1 MAVRHHHVA
10 ELQSVRGLAALVV
23 LLHHCLFYFA
33 MPEQLHAAAETLLNA
48 HAAVVA
54 FFVLSGYVLT
64 ASVGRT
70 ALSSIDSARFILRR
84 FFRIYPAV
92 WIACL
97 ISLALLAVIDHDV
110 AVPGRS
116 EWASKYFQ
124 SADGGAKS
132 ALLSF
137 AAYGIY
143 LVPPIWSITVE
154 LLGSI
159 LVLALAFATRGKP
172 ALLAAAIIAL
182 AIVSLVL
189 PQTGRGAI
197 AASYMVHFAIG
208 AAIPHVIEPLRDRI
222 GPRAARFIALGCVI
236 VMSAFR
242 LVGGWDFTTAY
253 HAPLPGLV
261 EGISAA
267 LLIALVVARREAFG
281 WLSLRPFVALGD
293 VSYSLYL
300 LHFPVMAAVATVG
313 AATLGLAVFLSWP
326 LSALAL
332 MAATLAITL
341 PLSTLTYRW
350 VELPGIALGNAA
362 LTTLGIQKPR
372 APTPV
377 PAPAQH

>member
-33 MPEQLHAAAETLLNA
+33 MPERFHAAAETLLNA

-64 ASVGRT
+64 ASIART
-70 ALSSIDSARFILRR
+70 ELSPVVSTRFILRR

-116 EWASKYFQ
+116 EWAAKYFLA
-124 SADGGAKS
+124 ADGGAKS

-154 LLGSI
+154 LVGSVLVLGLAIATRGRPAPLGAAI
-159 LVLALAFATRGKP
+159 LVLAVL
-172 ALLAAAIIAL
+172 
-182 AIVSLVL
+182 SLVL
-189 PQTGRGAI
+189 PQYGRAAV

-208 AAIPHVIEPLRDRI
+208 AAIPHLVEPVRTRL
-222 GPRAARFIALGCVI
+222 GLTGARFAALASLV

-261 EGISAA
+261 EGLAAA
-267 LLIALVVARREAFG
+267 LLITLVVARREAFG
-281 WLSLRPFVALGD
+281 WLSRRPFVALGD
-293 VSYSLYL
+293 ISYSLYL
-300 LHFPVMAAVATVG
+300 LHFPVMAAVATIG
-313 AATLGLAVFLSWP
+313 AATLGLSIFLSWP
-326 LSALAL
+326 LSALSL
-332 MAATLAITL
+332 MAATLAISI
-341 PLSTLTYRW
+341 PISALTYRW

-362 LTTLGIQKPR
+362 LSALGMQKPR
-372 APTPV
+372 AVAPV